1 LRLRNGPEK
10 KSGHHRPGNTFLGAT
25 ENQRSRRAK
34 RTRARPEGSRMAN
47 PPRQGSNFLEYNPA
61 KEVLSQEAWN
71 ANSALTFYK
80 LLKNLRQTA
89 KLLPLVHPQT
99 NVKYMVDWPFVE
111 GDLERQAMPTYLGGQ
126 GAVNVTL
133 RKTIN
138 DLVYTYLIKLL
149 TPCWPRIEKALVL
162 TDYDDDASPHH
173 VLNVHGHITERMP
186 MVARLISAI
195 KKKTF
200 KGPVVHNKS
209 LEDHIQGFK
218 GPKDASDQ
226 ALTNMN
232 AWLDETDTLWT
243 MLQAYPEC
251 LATEG
256 QRWTELLRQ
265 MKVWSVSDS
274 NKFPTDIFIND
285 MRARATSTGV
295 KSLSDLIT
303 SFSTWIEAE
312 ILERQASK
320 SNKVIGANAT
330 TPSGSGCAKHGPN
343 AKHTTAECKGLMKRP
358 QGQQSQRTNGKA
370 PFNEDQGSTPIK
382 STSIK
387 IGKQPGIACTANAL
401 HSRKPTKPATTVRPA
416 PTAAITGPNTRAA
429 RSRSCSWAT
438 TKVNTSILRNPGS
451 TQHSQP
457 TFNEADRALQ
467 VLSRV
472 PQATTEHQATPYCL
486 FRISRDFPRRT
497 TTSPS
502 HSPLKGVARNSMT
515 WTPYSVPMKATTL
528 KWKK

>member
-126 GAVNVTL
+126 GAVNVAL

-285 MRARATSTGV
+285 MRSRATSTGV

-320 SNKVIGANAT
+320 SNKVISANAT

-370 PFNEDQGSTPIK
+370 PFNGRPRFNSDKVHFNQDREAAGNRMHGKRPPFKKAYKAGYNSQAGSNGGHHGPKHQGGSLEELLMGNYK
-382 STSIK
+382 
-387 IGKQPGIACTANAL
+387 GKHFDPTK
-401 HSRKPTKPATTVRPA
+401 SRKYTGLAAYFQQSGQSTTGALPSSSSNDGASGNAILPLQDLQGLPPPYHNFAFALTLRHPADA
-416 PTAAITGPNTRAA
+416 
-429 RSRSCSWAT
+429 
-438 TKVNTSILRNPGS
+438 
-451 TQHSQP
+451 
-457 TFNEADRALQ
+457 
-467 VLSRV
+467 
-472 PQATTEHQATPYCL
+472 
-486 FRISRDFPRRT
+486 
-497 TTSPS
+497 
-502 HSPLKGVARNSMT
+502 
-515 WTPYSVPMKATTL
+515 
-528 KWKK
+528 

>member
-1 LRLRNGPEK
+1 M
-10 KSGHHRPGNTFLGAT
+10 
-25 ENQRSRRAK
+25 
-34 RTRARPEGSRMAN
+34 GSR
-47 PPRQGSNFLEYNPA
+47 SLWLWEC
-61 KEVLSQEAWN
+61 VS
-71 ANSALTFYK
+71 
-80 LLKNLRQTA
+80 
-89 KLLPLVHPQT
+89 
-99 NVKYMVDWPFVE
+99 
-111 GDLERQAMPTYLGGQ
+111 
-126 GAVNVTL
+126 
-133 RKTIN
+133 
-138 DLVYTYLIKLL
+138 
-149 TPCWPRIEKALVL
+149 
-162 TDYDDDASPHH
+162 
-173 VLNVHGHITERMP
+173 
-186 MVARLISAI
+186 LISAI

-226 ALTNMN
+226 ALTNIN

-320 SNKVIGANAT
+320 SNKVISANAT
-330 TPSGSGCAKHGPN
+330 TPSGRGCAKHGPN

-370 PFNEDQGSTPIK
+370 PFNGRPRFNSDKVHFNQDREAAGNRMQWFLINSLYSDTFPSTTHWVCACCWDARLEAGSFGSNICCVPCFGLRRIPL
-382 STSIK
+382 
-387 IGKQPGIACTANAL
+387 G
-401 HSRKPTKPATTVRPA
+401 HSGGRPDVYIHTVPCCLAGRGGWLPQDS
-416 PTAAITGPNTRAA
+416 A
-429 RSRSCSWAT
+429 RS
-438 TKVNTSILRNPGS
+438 KPGYEGQSIQSQTFHPFAFRPG
-451 TQHSQP
+451 
-457 TFNEADRALQ
+457 L
-467 VLSRV
+467 L
-472 PQATTEHQATPYCL
+472 
-486 FRISRDFPRRT
+486 
-497 TTSPS
+497 SPS
-502 HSPLKGVARNSMT
+502 SSSRLP
-515 WTPYSVPMKATTL
+515 
-528 KWKK
+528 